1 MDHNIIRKEVRRV
14 KIASG
19 KDNYMFVFVFPEWY
33 EPLTFA
39 TPRFTFRNI
48 VTLYNNNLFN
58 GLQYNNGQITHD
70 NIIQNYPTRWYVRT
84 QAEQQLTVNYKLT
97 NYHHWRINDGGSL
110 NDGSKCFDAC
120 IIEEEI

>member
-1 MDHNIIRKEVRRV
+1 MRRV

-19 KDNYMFVFVFPEWY
+19 KDNYMFVFLCFLLSGMGATDFCDAALHLSQHRNPCTTI
-33 EPLTFA
+33 TFLMA
-39 TPRFTFRNI
+39 CSTTTARSPT
-48 VTLYNNNLFN
+48 
-58 GLQYNNGQITHD
+58 ITSYK
-70 NIIQNYPTRWYVRT
+70 ITPTRWYVRT

>member
-1 MDHNIIRKEVRRV
+1 MVITRDIDDPFDVDHNIIRKEVRRV

-33 EPLTFA
+33 EPLAFA
-39 TPRFTFRNI
+39 APRFTFRNI

-58 GLQYNNGQITHD
+58 M
-70 NIIQNYPTRWYVRT
+70 RT
-84 QAEQQLTVNYKLT
+84 QAEQKLTVNYKLT
-97 NYHHWRINDGGSL
+97 NYHHWRTNDGGSL